1 MPPHECPA
9 RCHSAFLHSA
19 SKTPMLGNLALRAS
33 SIPRIAGVFVR
44 SVLRLHSSQQ
54 TSKLAA
60 APRSYAPSAS
70 LAPLALQFMRSALRP
85 GHAGGICHKMN
96 LKAFSF
102 ILWPVLPCFWLNPYH
117 SMNEDPLIFIL
128 WPANEY
134 VRVWLRTR
142 KDSGC
147 LLRPL
152 VDKFSW
158 LFI

>member
-1 MPPHECPA
+1 MPCSLSLSLP
-9 RCHSAFLHSA
+9 
-19 SKTPMLGNLALRAS
+19 ALRFKNTYAREPCAS
-33 SIPRIAGVFVR
+33 RFKHTSHGRCFCT
-44 SVLRLHSSQQ
+44 LRAADSLVATGQ
-54 TSKLAA
+54 TSLAV
-60 APRSYAPSAS
+60 APRSSAPSAS
-70 LAPLALQFMRSALRP
+70 LAPLALQFMRSALWP

-158 LFI
+158 LFS